1 MKTTHE
7 KVAIQNKMKEGRD
20 KRKME
25 GRKRRKKEVIYT
37 GFSLGETDK

>member
-1 MKTTHE
+1 MSW
-7 KVAIQNKMKEGRD
+7 QLSRNLNKMKEGRD

-37 GFSLGETDK
+37 GFSLGGTDK